1 MDKQCISLNGLNIYI
16 LSEENLED
24 VLRFVIETN
33 YEKYGYRDIEPE
45 SKLEEILIQ
54 EQEDFADSAFYVVR
68 DYDENIVGSI
78 RIHKLRKGVDEK
90 VSNEL
95 CQELRSI
102 EYRNVCHIGRLA
114 IKQGT
119 DTLIFKVLT
128 LLAFGIVCENEKN
141 ILIAECDIRLFETLR
156 LMGINIRS
164 VGEPYFSLGSEVVE
178 VFAVYNDI
186 YPYFSRHKQFINKL
200 IKDINKSISI
210 VF

>member
-16 LSEENLED
+16 LSEENLKD

-45 SKLEEILIQ
+45 NK
-54 EQEDFADSAFYVVR
+54 
-68 DYDENIVGSI
+68 DYNENIVGSI
-78 RIHKLRKGVDEK
+78 RVHKLRKDIDKK

-95 CQELRSI
+95 SQELQSI
-102 EYRNVCHIGRLA
+102 EYQNICHIGRLA

-164 VGEPYFSLGSEVVE
+164 VGEPYFCLGSEVVE
-178 VFAVYNDI
+178 VFAVYKDI
-186 YPYFSRHKQFINKL
+186 YPYFSRHKQFIDKL

-210 VF
+210 VL